1 MLDHPKLG
9 LQMKNT
15 IDSLNKTGSLIGVY
29 TVRTILSRCSD
40 LVVLKIVSILRYL
53 MAVWRSLK

>member
-29 TVRTILSRCSD
+29 AVRTILSRCSD

>member
-15 IDSLNKTGSLIGVY
+15 IDPLNKTGSLIGVY

-53 MAVWRSLK
+53 MAV